1 MKKLE
6 LKKLIKEAV
15 KLHLEEL
22 ETNERKN
29 VSKRAGVFC
38 KCGGDPI
45 FFCPYGSCSHPRCA
59 CSEEGVPP
67 IAVKRGEIMDE
78 DILQEGPMGAAKK
91 CGRCLDSGK
100 CCKVSGTSSNPHVD
114 CIPCLEAPTID
125 RNKGMMNE
133 EEQLN
138 EEWSAEQCS
147 RSWDKVTDMG
157 GDPQGMSI
165 FRKFCCRRGWKCC
178 TRKRPKRNP
187 CWD

>member
-45 FFCPYGSCSHPRCA
+45 FFCPYGSCSHPRCS

-67 IAVKRGEIMDE
+67 IAVKRGEI
-78 DILQEGPMGAAKK
+78 
-91 CGRCLDSGK
+91 
-100 CCKVSGTSSNPHVD
+100 
-114 CIPCLEAPTID
+114 
-125 RNKGMMNE
+125 NE